1 MPTGFGRCRV
11 SVRIAVREMAHPF
24 AGKVQAD
31 DDRDDDESD
40 GARYLDPAR
49 RGVERSA
56 LWSRADLSFRDG
68 M

>member
-1 MPTGFGRCRV
+1 MSGWRRV
-11 SVRIAVREMAHPF
+11 SVHVAMTQMAHPT

-40 GARYLDPAR
+40 GAKYLDPTR
-49 RGVERSA
+49 HGVGRSA
-56 LWSRADLSFRDG
+56 LWSRASFSFRDG